1 MPDAAPVI
9 SAFSPR
15 MIFMGACKA
24 RGCGRLPITNLSFGV
39 KKSVAAGP
47 AAGGDPRRTG
57 NCTLRLSLHEHR
69 RGFAALARVSRPDPC
84 APAAIGQSCCQIDA
98 AFVRQWP
105 RYRQQNVRSGT
116 AKRAICDRKKP
127 IFQVIPLTVHRKP
140 KSNKRERE

>member
-1 MPDAAPVI
+1 MAIARPMPDAAPVI
-9 SAFSPR
+9 SAFFPR

-69 RGFAALARVSRPDPC
+69 RGFAACLPTWFDGTGRAMAGRLD
-84 APAAIGQSCCQIDA
+84 QSL
-98 AFVRQWP
+98 P
-105 RYRQQNVRSGT
+105 RDGSV
-116 AKRAICDRKKP
+116 
-127 IFQVIPLTVHRKP
+127 F
-140 KSNKRERE
+140 